1 MNTKTAGIEDLVGI
15 AGRKAGREVVEQ
27 SARFIA
33 KRAGSRAVSK
43 GATVLAKGAA
53 NPAFI
58 VGLEEHTSG
67 AVESTGD
74 PGLSS
79 GSDSTGG
86 AGGSEGVGSTG
97 DGTTAV
103 EPGTTTSGPSTTTTT
118 TTTTGD
124 PSTTGSSTGGST
136 TGGLDEQTICQGVYE
151 GTFPIGPPLL
161 DMASTPCIAQWT
173 GSDTQNPNLI
183 VEAVCGATAPQGFAL
198 GKPGIVVNPGEM
210 FLQSLITG
218 TQALPSRSG
227 TIEGVFS
234 SIDLAG
240 MQHPCFL
247 ATVACVVD
255 QPGPCSLD
263 IQVFIK
269 SSQSGDW
276 GTPALEIAVD
286 DQALQS
292 VAIPLADY
300 TGQPIDILLVVQND
314 KVGAPQEIVAW
325 ERPLI
330 AEAFP

>member
-1 MNTKTAGIEDLVGI
+1 MRGWWGAVGLLVCGCW
-15 AGRKAGREVVEQ
+15 RV
-27 SARFIA
+27 
-33 KRAGSRAVSK
+33 
-43 GATVLAKGAA
+43 

-58 VGLEEHTSG
+58 VGLEEHTSD
-67 AVESTGD
+67 VIESTGD

-79 GSDSTGG
+79 GPESTGG
-86 AGGSEGVGSTG
+86 AGGSESVGSTG
-97 DGTTAV
+97 DGTTTV
-103 EPGTTTSGPSTTTTT
+103 EPGTTTSGPSTAT

-124 PSTTGSSTGGST
+124 PDPSTTGGST
-136 TGGLDEQTICQGVYE
+136 GGNTTGDLDEQAICQGVYE
-151 GTFPIGPPLL
+151 GVIPLGPPLL
-161 DMASTPCIAQWT
+161 DMASTPCVAEWT
-173 GSDTQNPNLI
+173 GSDTQNPNL
-183 VEAVCGATAPQGFAL
+183 VVQAACGATAPQGFAL
-198 GKPGIVVNPGEM
+198 GKPAIAVLPGEM

-240 MQHPCFL
+240 TQHPCFV

-255 QPGPCSLD
+255 QLGPCSLD

-292 VAIPLADY
+292 VAVPLADY

-314 KVGAPQEIVAW
+314 NVGAPQEIAAW
-325 ERPLI
+325 ELPVI